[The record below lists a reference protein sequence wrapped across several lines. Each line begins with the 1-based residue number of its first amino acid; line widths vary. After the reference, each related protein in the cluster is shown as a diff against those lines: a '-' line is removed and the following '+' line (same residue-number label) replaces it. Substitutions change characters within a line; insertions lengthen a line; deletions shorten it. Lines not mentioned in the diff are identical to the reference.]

1 MEKITV
7 SIGEY
12 VALNGGEQNFMTPVT
27 FVGETLGKR
36 VVYDEDEGRVTKTR
50 GVTQTLYRVSDERL
64 VVHTERWSQWQGEKN
79 SAALREVTFSDLNV
93 GGEFEALGRACGL
106 CRDLTLDEAL
116 SMSES

>member
-36 VVYDEDEGRVTKTR
+36 VVYDEDEGRA
-50 GVTQTLYRVSDERL
+50 G
-64 VVHTERWSQWQGEKN
+64 SQDTHRALHV
-79 SAALREVTFSDLNV
+79 AAV
-93 GGEFEALGRACGL
+93 
-106 CRDLTLDEAL
+106 
-116 SMSES
+116 